1 MSFRATGTPCSGPL
15 WRPAR
20 ISLSASDASSSA
32 RWAVTVIKEFVSSAS
47 IRPSNALTTSTG
59 ERCLAKSSLERP
71 ASERGRSAYWAKPSL
86 LRGWTC
92 AVSHSVRV
100 RFRYHRRVI
109 SRARKTFS
117 RFDRRVWLLLF
128 AMLAFRFGH
137 GLYFPFSSIYFH
149 NVLGIPLSL
158 VGVGLAVF
166 ATASVLSGLVA
177 GPLTDRYGRKP
188 VMLTALAG
196 SSASFFAF
204 SLVGGFAGYLAV
216 SAAHGF
222 VGWSMFEAS
231 RNAMVAD
238 VTPLGMRS
246 RAYGLVRVGGN
257 VGWAL
262 GPMVAGLVS
271 AAAGGSGGVYPRLFI
286 GTSVLTALVALVL
299 ALTISE
305 SRPVLKES
313 AENTEAPGRLRAALS
328 DGPFLVLLG
337 VGISLY
343 YVFTQDWQALP
354 IYAKNFV
361 GVADGQIGF
370 FLGANGLMVILFQ
383 LPVSYLI
390 DRGSR
395 VVALLAGS
403 VLFAASAATLLLS
416 DSFWGIL
423 LAFVLFFTLAEM
435 VLEVAGASL
444 AAELAPVRLRGTY
457 LALFGTCFG
466 VACGFSPIVAGT
478 LLQAEL
484 PGVIWIIQIATA
496 TCAAAGLIILAALR
510 SKSRQHPAIS
520 NIEKAEG

>member
-1 MSFRATGTPCSGPL
+1 MMSFRATGTPCSGPL

-32 RWAVTVIKEFVSSAS
+32 RSAVTVMKEFVSSAS

-59 ERCLAKSSLERP
+59 ERRLARSSLKRP
-71 ASERGRSAYWAKPSL
+71 ASERGRSVYWAKSKL
-86 LRGWTC
+86 LLGWRC
-92 AVSHSVRV
+92 AVSHSVQV
-100 RFRYHRRVI
+100 RFRYYRRVI
-109 SRARKTFS
+109 ARTRKTLF

-158 VGVGLAVF
+158 VGVG
-166 ATASVLSGLVA
+166 
-177 GPLTDRYGRKP
+177 
-188 VMLTALAG
+188 
-196 SSASFFAF
+196 
-204 SLVGGFAGYLAV
+204 FAGYLAV

-222 VGWSMFEAS
+222 VGWSMFESS

-271 AAAGGSGGVYPRLFI
+271 AAAGSSGGVYPRLFI

-305 SRPVLKES
+305 SLPVLKES
-313 AENTEAPGRLRAALS
+313 AENTDAPGRLRAALS

-343 YVFTQDWQALP
+343 Y
-354 IYAKNFV
+354 I
-361 GVADGQIGF
+361 
-370 FLGANGLMVILFQ
+370 
-383 LPVSYLI
+383 
-390 DRGSR
+390 
-395 VVALLAGS
+395 
-403 VLFAASAATLLLS
+403 
-416 DSFWGIL
+416 
-423 LAFVLFFTLAEM
+423 
-435 VLEVAGASL
+435 
-444 AAELAPVRLRGTY
+444 
-457 LALFGTCFG
+457 
-466 VACGFSPIVAGT
+466 
-478 LLQAEL
+478 
-484 PGVIWIIQIATA
+484 
-496 TCAAAGLIILAALR
+496 
-510 SKSRQHPAIS
+510 
-520 NIEKAEG
+520 

>member
-1 MSFRATGTPCSGPL
+1 MF
-15 WRPAR
+15 
-20 ISLSASDASSSA
+20 
-32 RWAVTVIKEFVSSAS
+32 F
-47 IRPSNALTTSTG
+47 
-59 ERCLAKSSLERP
+59 
-71 ASERGRSAYWAKPSL
+71 
-86 LRGWTC
+86 
-92 AVSHSVRV
+92 
-100 RFRYHRRVI
+100 
-109 SRARKTFS
+109 

-166 ATASVLSGLVA
+166 AGAGVLSGLVA

-188 VMLTALAG
+188 VMLAALAG

-204 SLVGGFAGYLAV
+204 SLVGGFTGYLVV

-238 VTPLGMRS
+238 VTPPGMRS

-271 AAAGGSGGVYPRLFI
+271 AAAGSSGAVYPRLFV

-299 ALTISE
+299 APAINE
-305 SRPVLKES
+305 SRPMLKGQAPSGE
-313 AENTEAPGRLRAALS
+313 TPGRLRAALS

-337 VGISLY
+337 VGVLLY

-354 IYAKNFV
+354 VYAKNFV
-361 GVADGQIGF
+361 GVADGRIGF

-383 LPVSYLI
+383 LPVAYLI

-395 VVALLAGS
+395 VVALLAGAA
-403 VLFAASAATLLLS
+403 LFAASAATLLLS
-416 DSFWGIL
+416 ESFLGIFV
-423 LAFVLFFTLAEM
+423 AFVLFFTLAEM

-444 AAELAPVRLRGTY
+444 AVELAPARLRGTY
-457 LALFGTCFG
+457 LALFGACFG
-466 VACGFSPIVAGT
+466 VAYGFSPVVAGA
-478 LLQAEL
+478 LLEARL
-484 PGVIWIIQIATA
+484 PALIWAVQLV
-496 TCAAAGLIILAALR
+496 AAASAAVGLGALALLR
-510 SKSRQHPAIS
+510 RRHSVTRS
-520 NIEKAEG
+520 

>member
-1 MSFRATGTPCSGPL
+1 
-15 WRPAR
+15 
-20 ISLSASDASSSA
+20 
-32 RWAVTVIKEFVSSAS
+32 VI
-47 IRPSNALTTSTG
+47 T
-59 ERCLAKSSLERP
+59 
-71 ASERGRSAYWAKPSL
+71 
-86 LRGWTC
+86 
-92 AVSHSVRV
+92 
-100 RFRYHRRVI
+100 
-109 SRARKTFS
+109 RARKAFL

-166 ATASVLSGLVA
+166 AAASVLSGLVA
-177 GPLTDRYGRKP
+177 GPMTDRYGRKP
-188 VMLTALAG
+188 VMLFALAG

-222 VGWSMFEAS
+222 IGWSMFEAS

-238 VTPLGMRS
+238 VTPPGMRS

-271 AAAGGSGGVYPRLFI
+271 AAAGSSGWVYPRLFV
-286 GTSVLTALVALVL
+286 GTSVLTAVVALAL
-299 ALTISE
+299 ALSIRE
-305 SRPVLKES
+305 SRPALKES
-313 AENTEAPGRLRAALS
+313 AEDAESPRRLRAALA

-337 VGISLY
+337 VGVLLY

-361 GVADGQIGF
+361 GVADGRIGF

-390 DRGSR
+390 DRGSK
-395 VVALLAGS
+395 VVALLAGAA
-403 VLFAASAATLLLS
+403 LFAASSATLLLTES
-416 DSFWGIL
+416 YLGIFV
-423 LAFVLFFTLAEM
+423 AFVVFFTLAEM

-444 AAELAPVRLRGTY
+444 AAELAPTRLRGTY
-457 LALFGTCFG
+457 LALFGACFG

-478 LLQAEL
+478 LLGA
-484 PGVIWIIQIATA
+484 GVPEAIWVIQIA
-496 TCAAAGLIILAALR
+496 AAVLAAVGLVALALLR
-510 SKSRQHPAIS
+510 RSVAD
-520 NIEKAEG
+520 A

>member
-1 MSFRATGTPCSGPL
+1 M
-15 WRPAR
+15 
-20 ISLSASDASSSA
+20 
-32 RWAVTVIKEFVSSAS
+32 
-47 IRPSNALTTSTG
+47 
-59 ERCLAKSSLERP
+59 
-71 ASERGRSAYWAKPSL
+71 
-86 LRGWTC
+86 
-92 AVSHSVRV
+92 
-100 RFRYHRRVI
+100 
-109 SRARKTFS
+109 
-117 RFDRRVWLLLF
+117 WLLLF

-158 VGVGLAVF
+158 VGIGLAVF
-166 ATASVLSGLVA
+166 AAASVLSGLVA
-177 GPLTDRYGRKP
+177 GPLTDRFGRKP
-188 VMLTALAG
+188 LMLTALAG

-238 VTPLGMRS
+238 VTPPGMRS

-271 AAAGGSGGVYPRLFI
+271 AAAGSSGGVYPRLFI
-286 GTSVLTALVALVL
+286 GTSVLTAIVALVL
-299 ALTISE
+299 AFGITE
-305 SRPVLKES
+305 SRPALKDP
-313 AENTEAPGRLRAALS
+313 AENGESPGKLRVALS
-328 DGPFLVLLG
+328 DGQFLVLLG
-337 VGISLY
+337 VGVLLY
-343 YVFTQDWQALP
+343 YIFTQDWQALP
-354 IYAKNFV
+354 VYAKNFV

-395 VVALLAGS
+395 VIALLAGAA
-403 VLFAASAATLLLS
+403 LFAASAATLLLS
-416 DSFWGIL
+416 DSFLGIFV
-423 LAFVLFFTLAEM
+423 AFVLFFTLAEM

-444 AAELAPVRLRGTY
+444 AAELAPTRLRGTY
-457 LALFGTCFG
+457 LSLFGACFG

-478 LLQAEL
+478 LLEARL
-484 PGVIWIIQIATA
+484 PALIWTIQL
-496 TCAAAGLIILAALR
+496 AAAALAVAGLVALALLR
-510 SKSRQHPAIS
+510 RRGPVPGA
-520 NIEKAEG
+520 

>member
-1 MSFRATGTPCSGPL
+1 MMSFRATGTPCSGPL

-20 ISLSASDASSSA
+20 ISLSASDACSSA
-32 RWAVTVIKEFVSSAS
+32 RSAVTVMKEFVSSAS
-47 IRPSNALTTSTG
+47 IRSSNALTTPTG
-59 ERCLAKSSLERP
+59 ERCLASSFLARP

-86 LRGWTC
+86 LLGWTC

-100 RFRYHRRVI
+100 CFRYYRRVI
-109 SRARKTFS
+109 PRATKMLS

-158 VGVGLAVF
+158 VGVGLGVF

-204 SLVGGFAGYLAV
+204 SLVG
-216 SAAHGF
+216 
-222 VGWSMFEAS
+222 
-231 RNAMVAD
+231 
-238 VTPLGMRS
+238 
-246 RAYGLVRVGGN
+246 RVGGN

-271 AAAGGSGGVYPRLFI
+271 AAAGSSGGVYPRLFI

-299 ALTISE
+299 ALTLKE
-305 SRPVLKES
+305 SRPVLKEP
-313 AENTEAPGRLRAALS
+313 AESVGTPGRLRAALS
-328 DGPFLVLLG
+328 DGHFLVLLG
-337 VGISLY
+337 VGVLLY

-354 IYAKNFV
+354 VYAKNFV

-395 VVALLAGS
+395 VVALFAGAA
-403 VLFAASAATLLLS
+403 LFAASAATLLLS
-416 DSFWGIL
+416 ETFLGIFV
-423 LAFVLFFTLAEM
+423 AFVLFFTLAEM

-444 AAELAPVRLRGTY
+444 AAELAPARLRGTY
-457 LALFGTCFG
+457 LGLFGACFG

-478 LLQAEL
+478 LLGARL
-484 PGVIWIIQIATA
+484 PALIWTIQLV
-496 TCAAAGLIILAALR
+496 AAAFAAVGLGVLASLR
-510 SKSRQHPAIS
+510 RRRSVTGA
-520 NIEKAEG
+520 

>member
-1 MSFRATGTPCSGPL
+1 MLIA
-15 WRPAR
+15 
-20 ISLSASDASSSA
+20 DSS
-32 RWAVTVIKEFVSSAS
+32 
-47 IRPSNALTTSTG
+47 
-59 ERCLAKSSLERP
+59 
-71 ASERGRSAYWAKPSL
+71 
-86 LRGWTC
+86 
-92 AVSHSVRV
+92 
-100 RFRYHRRVI
+100 FRYHRRVI
-109 SRARKTFS
+109 SRAAKMFS

-128 AMLAFRFGH
+128 AMLVFRFGH

-158 VGVGLAVF
+158 VGIGLAVF
-166 ATASVLSGLVA
+166 AAAGVLSGLVA

-188 VMLTALAG
+188 VMLAALAG

-238 VTPLGMRS
+238 VTPPGMRS

-271 AAAGGSGGVYPRLFI
+271 AAAGGSGAVYPRLFV
-286 GTSVLTALVALVL
+286 GTAVLTALVALVL
-299 ALTISE
+299 AFAINE
-305 SRPVLKES
+305 SRPIVKEP
-313 AENTEAPGRLRAALS
+313 AEGGETPGRLRAALS

-337 VGISLY
+337 VGVLLY

-354 IYAKNFV
+354 VYAKNFV

-383 LPVSYLI
+383 LPVAYII

-395 VVALLAGS
+395 VVALLAGA

-416 DSFWGIL
+416 ESFLGIFV
-423 LAFVLFFTLAEM
+423 AFVLFFTLGEM

-444 AAELAPVRLRGTY
+444 AAELAPTRLRGTY
-457 LALFGTCFG
+457 LALFGACFG
-466 VACGFSPIVAGT
+466 VACGFSPIVAGA
-478 LLQAEL
+478 LLEAHL
-484 PGVIWIIQIATA
+484 PALIWTIQL
-496 TCAAAGLIILAALR
+496 AAAASAAVGLGALLLLRRRR
-510 SKSRQHPAIS
+510 SVPGA
-520 NIEKAEG
+520 

>member
-1 MSFRATGTPCSGPL
+1 MMSFRATGTPCSGPL

-20 ISLSASDASSSA
+20 ISLSASDACSSA
-32 RWAVTVIKEFVSSAS
+32 RSAVTVMKEFVSSAS
-47 IRPSNALTTSTG
+47 IRSSNALTTPTG
-59 ERCLAKSSLERP
+59 ERCLASSFLARP

-100 RFRYHRRVI
+100 CFRYYRRVI
-109 SRARKTFS
+109 SRATKMLS

-158 VGVGLAVF
+158 VGVGLGVF

-222 VGWSMFEAS
+222 VGWSMFESS

-271 AAAGGSGGVYPRLFI
+271 AAVGGSGGVYPRLFI

-305 SRPVLKES
+305 SRPALKES

-343 YVFTQDWQALP
+343 YIFTQDWQALP

-361 GVADGQIGF
+361 GAADGQIGF

-395 VVALLAGS
+395 IAALFAGAL
-403 VLFAASAATLLLS
+403 LFAASAATLLLS
-416 DSFWGIL
+416 ESFLGIFV
-423 LAFVLFFTLAEM
+423 AFVLFFTLAEM
-435 VLEVAGASL
+435 ILEVAGASL
-444 AAELAPVRLRGTY
+444 AAELAPARLRGTY
-457 LALFGTCFG
+457 LALFGACFG

-478 LLQAEL
+478 LLEARL
-484 PGVIWIIQIATA
+484 PALIWTIQL
-496 TCAAAGLIILAALR
+496 AAAASAALGLGALALLRRRR
-510 SKSRQHPAIS
+510 SFTGA
-520 NIEKAEG
+520 

>member
-1 MSFRATGTPCSGPL
+1 M
-15 WRPAR
+15 
-20 ISLSASDASSSA
+20 
-32 RWAVTVIKEFVSSAS
+32 
-47 IRPSNALTTSTG
+47 
-59 ERCLAKSSLERP
+59 
-71 ASERGRSAYWAKPSL
+71 
-86 LRGWTC
+86 
-92 AVSHSVRV
+92 
-100 RFRYHRRVI
+100 I
-109 SRARKTFS
+109 SRAIKTLR

-166 ATASVLSGLVA
+166 AGASVLSGLVA

-188 VMLTALAG
+188 VMLAALAG

-204 SLVGGFAGYLAV
+204 SLVGGFPGYLVV
-216 SAAHGF
+216 SAGHGF
-222 VGWSMFEAS
+222 VGWAMFEAS

-238 VTPLGMRS
+238 VTPQGMRS
-246 RAYGLVRVGGN
+246 RAFGLVRVGGN

-271 AAAGGSGGVYPRLFI
+271 AAAGGAGGVYPKLFV
-286 GTSVLTALVALVL
+286 GTSLLTAAVAIAL
-299 ALTISE
+299 ALGIRE
-305 SRPVLKES
+305 SRPASSETREGS
-313 AENTEAPGRLRAALS
+313 GSSGRLRAAFS

-337 VGISLY
+337 VGVLLY
-343 YVFTQDWQALP
+343 YIFTQDWQALP
-354 IYAKNFV
+354 VYAKNFV

-395 VVALLAGS
+395 VVALLAGTI
-403 VLFAASAATLLLS
+403 LFGASSLTLLLT
-416 DSFWGIL
+416 DSFLGIL
-423 LAFVLFFTLAEM
+423 IAFVLFFTLAEM

-444 AAELAPVRLRGTY
+444 AVELAPVRLRGTY
-457 LALFGTCFG
+457 LALFGACFG

-484 PGVIWIIQIATA
+484 PGVIWTIQLAA
-496 TCAAAGLIILAALR
+496 AACAAVGLVTLAALR
-510 SKSRQHPAIS
+510 SQSRRRSAPSDQQQ
-520 NIEKAEG
+520 EGLRLTAES